1 MTLSPP
7 STDAVRL
14 QARAARAHSADL
26 CDRAGLLRERAEN
39 VADSL
44 VQTLIVVSADRP
56 PAGDAFSLRLGR
68 VPAAVRLARHRLR
81 RWLEGAGV
89 DDDDATDIALA
100 CSEACANAVEHP
112 LRAARQRF
120 EVEATRTPGQ
130 VTLRVRDFGGWSPGR
145 ADGYTRG
152 RGLAIIRR
160 VMDETEVV
168 RTDGGTTLVMRR
180 ALDSSRRRP

>member
-1 MTLSPP
+1 MMLSPP

-14 QARAARAHSADL
+14 QARTARAYSADL

-39 VADSL
+39 AADSL
-44 VQTLIVVSADRP
+44 VQTLIVLSADRP
-56 PAGDAFSLRLGR
+56 PAGDALSLRFAR
-68 VPAAVRLARHRLR
+68 VPAAVQLVRYRLR

-89 DDDDATDIALA
+89 DGDDATDIALA

-112 LRAARQRF
+112 VRPARQLF
-120 EVEATRTPGQ
+120 EVEATRTAGE
-130 VTLRVRDFGGWSPGR
+130 VTLRVRDFGGWSPR
-145 ADGYTRG
+145 RDDEDARG

-160 VMDETEVV
+160 VMDEAEVV

-180 ALDSSRRRP
+180 ALDARGRA